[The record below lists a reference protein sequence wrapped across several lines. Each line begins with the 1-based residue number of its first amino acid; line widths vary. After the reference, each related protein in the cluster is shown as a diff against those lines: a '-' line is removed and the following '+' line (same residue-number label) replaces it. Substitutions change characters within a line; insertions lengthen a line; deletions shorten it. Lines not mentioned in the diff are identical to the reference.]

1 MILYICIYDHMYMY
15 IYIYYVI
22 FLRGAVVAIYSFDYA
37 SMIMNTISS
46 P

>member
-1 MILYICIYDHMYMY
+1 MIIYMYIWPYVYVY

-37 SMIMNTISS
+37 LMIMNTISS